1 MSSSATSPRDF
12 SSRSTSTLFLRG
24 IGNATLTTIL
34 TLTLLGSAG
43 LAGGLM
49 GVAISYRDL
58 PDVTSLASFSPNETT
73 YIYDINGKLLTGLH
87 EEENRQVVPLA
98 KISPHLKLSVLAIE
112 DSNFYQHDG
121 INPVG
126 ILRAAITNYQAGQTV
141 QGASTLSMQ
150 LAKNLYL
157 TPERAF

>member
-1 MSSSATSPRDF
+1 
-12 SSRSTSTLFLRG
+12 
-24 IGNATLTTIL
+24 LTM
-34 TLTLLGSAG
+34 TLLGSAG

-112 DSNFYQHDG
+112 DSNF
-121 INPVG
+121 
-126 ILRAAITNYQAGQTV
+126 
-141 QGASTLSMQ
+141 
-150 LAKNLYL
+150 
-157 TPERAF
+157 